1 MDSELLASFI
11 ILQKQRIN
19 KTDKMSIIKLKKL
32 VTLLLLKKTRK
43 KNKIKRKYWVHPIF
57 SDKKRERYGASTT
70 LIKELYFHND
80 EKFINYFRMDVK
92 TYKKLLNIVG
102 PYLTKQKCIRNPIPP
117 NTCLEICL
125 RYLAT
130 GDI

>member
-57 SDKKRERYGASTT
+57 SDKKRERYGAQ
-70 LIKELYFHND
+70 
-80 EKFINYFRMDVK
+80 VQ
-92 TYKKLLNIVG
+92 LL
-102 PYLTKQKCIRNPIPP
+102 
-117 NTCLEICL
+117 
-125 RYLAT
+125 
-130 GDI
+130 